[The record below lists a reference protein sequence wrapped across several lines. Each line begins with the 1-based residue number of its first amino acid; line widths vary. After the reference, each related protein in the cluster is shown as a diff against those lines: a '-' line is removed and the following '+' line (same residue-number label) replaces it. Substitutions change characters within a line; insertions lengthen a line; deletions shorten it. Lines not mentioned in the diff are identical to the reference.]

1 MSTIT
6 ETSVGFDRPPKLC
19 DISLSLPTSINAN
32 GSLVGL
38 GQGNP
43 LGGLTL
49 KLAPVVAPVRE
60 AMSEVYASRST
71 SNNKESKLP
80 TYISQ
85 RSRRNMYLDDVVVL
99 VAFDTVL

>member
-19 DISLSLPTSINAN
+19 DISLSLPTSRNAN

-60 AMSEVYASRST
+60 AMSEVYIHLDQQVTTKKA
-71 SNNKESKLP
+71 P
-80 TYISQ
+80 
-85 RSRRNMYLDDVVVL
+85 YLH
-99 VAFDTVL
+99 FTTEP